1 MPEVTIPNWVPLS
14 LQLLYSQIADLYGEE
29 EAASKIRSRK
39 RQMSPSELQRD
50 ADNERRIRLGFKISP
65 VRV

>member
-1 MPEVTIPNWVPLS
+1 MSDVPVPKWVPLS
-14 LQLLYSQIADLYGEE
+14 LQLLYSQIADRYGEE
-29 EAASKIRSRK
+29 EAASQIRSRK